1 MMKWSHYEIKH
12 DHNSRIS
19 WLILAISLRSVT
31 EVCITLCQNLIHP
44 FVLLSSPSSSLA
56 SASRVLLIYLKSAW
70 ISFKG
75 SRIHVLLKPWTSF
88 MIFIFGLLIR
98 KTLQQSKL
106 YLLHPRVLLATIS
119 NEKSFLDELN
129 LESSNYAVGVG
140 GNEIYQKNF
149 QLETLNIL
157 LNFAGLDLEQQ
168 KKRALNI
175 SSTALLCL
183 FTSESSALCF
193 KGIIIESM
201 NAINFLECLKFT

>member
-1 MMKWSHYEIKH
+1 
-12 DHNSRIS
+12 
-19 WLILAISLRSVT
+19 
-31 EVCITLCQNLIHP
+31 
-44 FVLLSSPSSSLA
+44 
-56 SASRVLLIYLKSAW
+56 
-70 ISFKG
+70 
-75 SRIHVLLKPWTSF
+75 

-119 NEKSFLDELN
+119 NEKSFLDELILN

-168 KKRALNI
+168 KKNEL
-175 SSTALLCL
+175 
-183 FTSESSALCF
+183 
-193 KGIIIESM
+193 
-201 NAINFLECLKFT
+201 